1 MATQNQQEHPV
12 LGGFLGIAIL
22 VGVVF
27 LVRGCAGC
35 GGAKPDW
42 PETAPKLK
50 GESDLGGTPGQEKQ
64 ALDFT
69 GLRGVLAGK
78 WEKTADS
85 VQDRSNHHTV
95 EFTEKSIEEKK
106 YGWLH
111 HVGKYEKKG
120 ELLHVTDRDGATN
133 IYGLEFLSDG
143 KIALSPE
150 KLKNGTD
157 FNGLAGQWLR
167 ISMPTGKDAAPLGS
181 GPIADAKRQI
191 QKIEQKLAKL
201 EVILKAALAD
211 RDELAVKLRA
221 VGVNST
227 ADLKGNIR
235 GQRLAENIAKLAT
248 EIEGLERQL
257 AVIDTELL
265 KARSIVR
272 RMEREQAG
280 LSEDDL
286 RNLAQQL
293 REAEERT
300 DGTPLPT
307 TPLDVDAAVEKALK
321 ASPKSTPRTKSK

>member
-1 MATQNQQEHPV
+1 MATQNQGEHPV
-12 LGGFLGIAIL
+12 LSTVVGIAML
-22 VGVVF
+22 VGIVF

-35 GGAKPDW
+35 GGEKPDS

-50 GESDLGGTPGQEKQ
+50 GESDLGATPGQEKQ

-69 GLRGVLAGK
+69 GLRGILSGK
-78 WEKTADS
+78 WEMKKEYS
-85 VQDRSNHHTV
+85 ENHTL
-95 EFTEKSIEEKK
+95 EFTSGGTAFVKQ
-106 YGWLH
+106 YGFG
-111 HVGKYEKKG
+111 HVGKYEAKDDLLVFING
-120 ELLHVTDRDGATN
+120 EGERN
-133 IYGLEFLSDG
+133 SYGLEFLSDSEV
-143 KIALSPE
+143 ALRPDKAKPGSS
-150 KLKNGTD
+150 
-157 FNGLAGQWLR
+157 FNTLEGRWQRVSLPAERNSQQN
-167 ISMPTGKDAAPLGS
+167 TS

-235 GQRLAENIAKLAT
+235 GQRLAENTAKLAT

-293 REAEERT
+293 RETEERT
-300 DGTPLPT
+300 DGTPLPV

-321 ASPKSTPRTKSK
+321 ATPKQAPGTKSK